1 MAEDTGRRR
10 FAPASAL
17 RELGPLAGFL
27 EPGLAALLDPR
38 VTGQHASALELGP
51 QRRIDVAEG
60 TGDAV
65 PDGRRLAGDTSAVD
79 PDAHV
84 DVALV
89 AALHQRLLGDRLQV
103 GTREVLLQLPLVDL
117 DAAVTRPQ
125 DHSGDRGL
133 SLPGSRVAGVS
144 RELGGPGRDGR
155 RLILVADQLSLT
167 AGTLLLLG
175 LPAGPLLGVELALR
189 LDRDRIELGS
199 WDDLLLLLA
208 VALRLR
214 GRRGL
219 LGPAVVLGGGVLGE
233 GLLGRNLLVGLRLL
247 LARPVLGLRLL
258 LDRALRLGRGVLGEG
273 LLLGLLLLRPLLFV
287 GHHQLGRAVARP
299 PVSISSCSGF

>member
-103 GTREVLLQLPLVDL
+103 GTREVLLQRPLVDL

-133 SLPGSRVAGVS
+133 PLPGRRVAGVS

-208 VALRLR
+208 VALRLS
-214 GRRGL
+214 GRSCLPLGSRGL
-219 LGPAVVLGGGVLGE
+219 LGRAVVLGGGVLGE

-247 LARPVLGLRLL
+247 LAAVLGLRLL

-273 LLLGLLLLRPLLFV
+273 LLLGLLLLGLLLLGLLLFV
-287 GHHQLGRAVARP
+287 GHHQSGRA
-299 PVSISSCSGF
+299 